1 VPPEDGDFNVE
12 AAVTSFLADEG
23 GGGDDSS
30 SDDVAEPA
38 ATGDA
43 EEAAAGAT
51 DDESGEDGEQTETDT
66 DSEEAAEGTESG
78 EAEKVA
84 AKDEREPTELE
95 KAIKARDVKAFIAA
109 LGDAA
114 EELMGGKAHKVLRLA
129 AKEVREGEEKLAKS
143 AKALTERFADPT
155 AAFEAAK
162 KGPEGADAF
171 VDAIERQAGGASWAD
186 IVKYVNDSQAGKEA
200 RLQAK
205 AKAETEKTAAADAK
219 RAEHEKTLRTLI
231 TDTVKA
237 SDAKL
242 LEPNAEAPDLA
253 DAVVSDVFAVM
264 KAGWSKGI
272 NTPAKA
278 LAQVKK
284 RYLAIAKLLAP
295 AAPAAAKTPPT
306 RRAPPA
312 LRQPR
317 IPQSKG
323 EPPKDVDDM
332 VDQFLREE
340 GYHGR

>member
-1 VPPEDGDFNVE
+1 MPPEDGDINVE
-12 AAVTSFLADEG
+12 SAVDAFLAEDG
-23 GGGDDSS
+23 NDSDDGDAATDQPPATDTGDGVTAGDDDDAD
-30 SDDVAEPA
+30 SDTGDGADPAGDADGAEPA
-38 ATGDA
+38 KP
-43 EEAAAGAT
+43 AA
-51 DDESGEDGEQTETDT
+51 
-66 DSEEAAEGTESG
+66 
-78 EAEKVA
+78 
-84 AKDEREPTELE
+84 EREPTELE
-95 KAIKARDVKAFIAA
+95 KAIAAKDVKAFIAA

-129 AKEVREGEEKLAKS
+129 AKELREGEAKLAKS
-143 AKALTERFADPT
+143 AKELTDRYADPV

-162 KGPEGADAF
+162 KGPQGADDF
-171 VDAIERQAGGASWAD
+171 VDAIERQAGASWAD
-186 IVKYVNDSQAGKEA
+186 IVKYVNDSPAGNDV

-231 TDTVKA
+231 TDTVKTT
-237 SDAKL
+237 DAKL
-242 LEPNAEAPDLA
+242 LEPNSEAPDLA
-253 DAVVSDVFAVM
+253 EAVVSDVFAVM

-295 AAPAAAKTPPT
+295 AAPAAPTTPPR
-306 RRAPPA
+306 RRAPPQ
-312 LRQPR
+312 LRPPR
-317 IPQSKG
+317 IPQEKG
-323 EPPKDVDDM
+323 PPPQDVDDM